1 MGTYVL
7 GGGADGVGPFR
18 PDHAVPGPTLQP
30 VPPAWR
36 QLRGLGGRTVR
47 CAFGAP
53 GWSWG
58 ESVGRFLG
66 VDGGVVA
73 LLCVGGVVPGGWLDG
88 ADGGTGFA
96 LRGSVGGGVVGVS
109 RGMRCRECWCGGI
122 AESVQP

>member
-1 MGTYVL
+1 MRRS
-7 GGGADGVGPFR
+7 GAS
-18 PDHAVPGPTLQP
+18 
-30 VPPAWR
+30 
-36 QLRGLGGRTVR
+36 
-47 CAFGAP
+47 
-53 GWSWG
+53 GWERD